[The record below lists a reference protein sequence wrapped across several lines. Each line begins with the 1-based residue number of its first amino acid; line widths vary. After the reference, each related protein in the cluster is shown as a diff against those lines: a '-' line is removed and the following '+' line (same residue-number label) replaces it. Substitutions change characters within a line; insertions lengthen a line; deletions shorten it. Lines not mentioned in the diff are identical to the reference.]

1 MRLGLQFRLG
11 RSIGAEVGGPIP
23 LGPAGGS
30 GATTGAT
37 TLLGGGCVHDLVVGP
52 AGALVPR
59 TALWLVEVRV
69 EVALVFPERLAA
81 TWAVFE
87 RLISGESAAAF
98 RAELVF
104 TSPRDQ
110 PPVVGNPDQT

>member
-1 MRLGLQFRLG
+1 MRLG
-11 RSIGAEVGGPIP
+11 RSIGAEIGGAIP
-23 LGPAGGS
+23 LRTGGR
-30 GATTGAT
+30 
-37 TLLGGGCVHDLVVGP
+37 LGRNHLTRRRLAVHDLVVGP

-69 EVALVFPERLAA
+69 EVALLFPERLAA

-87 RLISGESAAAF
+87 RLISRESAAAF